1 METVSA
7 LLVVHDSWTACPA
20 LIDVGCAVMC
30 AVGAGAG
37 GGGGGVWATGF
48 FLAHPLR
55 SMPAARRVI
64 ATACCERCTV
74 DIEGNLREEIRIAEL
89 INANSSWAGYF
100 CPRWLGHELAYHRRA
115 WSRSGRCARTRYAC
129 RRGTRKGSRCVPVRG

>member
-1 METVSA
+1 MLEVAVVRLARRPPLLPVDALLERLSA
-7 LLVVHDSWTACPA
+7 LEKRT
-20 LIDVGCAVMC
+20 
-30 AVGAGAG
+30 G

-48 FLAHPLR
+48 FLAHPPR
-55 SMPAARRVI
+55 SMPAARKVI

-100 CPRWLGHELAYHRRA
+100 CLR
-115 WSRSGRCARTRYAC
+115 
-129 RRGTRKGSRCVPVRG
+129 